1 MRKEPKKNDELQKEL
16 NELYKNLNTV
26 SKLLS
31 DNKLTSLILNEI
43 SNSRS
48 GLKI

>member
-1 MRKEPKKNDELQKEL
+1 MKKESKKDDKLQKEL

-43 SNSRS
+43 SNNRS

>member
-1 MRKEPKKNDELQKEL
+1 MKKEPKKDDELQKEL

-43 SNSRS
+43 SNNRS